1 MFTDL
6 TPLYPL
12 VVPFLLVLFRLL
24 GVFAFVPFFSN
35 ASIPGNIKVLLGL
48 AIAVC
53 VWNVVPGVRSAGG
66 GAALASAQTLPGL
79 MVAIAGEMT
88 IGLLIGL
95 MLAAVFGGIQMGA
108 HLISQQMGLSLA
120 TLYDPAFEDQSTVIE
135 QVAFW
140 IALVAFLA
148 MGGHREVLNAV
159 VYSYQKVPLGGGGL
173 SPEVMLSTTIGS
185 LDASFHAATRVAMPA
200 LVAFFIATLTA
211 GLMARSMP
219 QMNLMTVG
227 IAVHLLVGF
236 VMVGAGL
243 AGWAAVS
250 RESFFH
256 MFRELGRV
264 LGG

>member
-12 VVPFLLVLFRLL
+12 IVPFLLVLFRLL

-35 ASIPGNIKVLLGL
+35 ASIPGNIKILLGL
-48 AIAVC
+48 AITVC
-53 VWNVVPGVRSAGG
+53 VWNVVPGVRM
-66 GAALASAQTLPGL
+66 AATNSAQTLPGL
-79 MVAIAGEMT
+79 VVAIAGEMT
-88 IGLLIGL
+88 VGFLIGL
-95 MLAAVFGGIQMGA
+95 MLAAVFGGIQLGA

-159 VYSYQKVPLGGGGL
+159 IYSFQKVPLGGGGL
-173 SPEVMLSTTIGS
+173 SPAVMLNTTIGS

-200 LVAFFIATLTA
+200 LVAFFIATLTS

-243 AGWAAVS
+243 TGWAMVS
-250 RESFFH
+250 RDSLFQ

-264 LGG
+264 LSG

>member
-24 GVFAFVPFFSN
+24 GVVTFVPFFSN
-35 ASIPGNIKVLLGL
+35 SSIPGNVKAMLCL
-48 AIAVC
+48 AMTVC
-53 VWNVVPGVRSAGG
+53 VWNVVPGVRGSAIHTVP
-66 GAALASAQTLPGL
+66 TLPGL
-79 MVAIAGEMT
+79 VTAIAGEMT
-88 IGLLIGL
+88 VGLMIGLL
-95 MLAAVFGGIQMGA
+95 LAVVLGGIQTGA

-120 TLYDPAFEDQSTVIE
+120 AVYDPAFEDQSTVIE

-140 IALVAFLA
+140 IALIVFLS
-148 MGGHREVLNAV
+148 MGGHREILNSV
-159 VYSYQKVPLGGGGL
+159 IYSYQKVPLGGGGL
-173 SPEVMLSTTIGS
+173 APELMLNTAIGA

-200 LVAFFIATLTA
+200 LVAFFIATLTS

-219 QMNLMTVG
+219 QMNLMSVG
-227 IAVHLLVGF
+227 IALHLIIGF
-236 VMVGAGL
+236 IMVGAGL

-250 RESFFH
+250 HESLMQMFH
-256 MFRELGRV
+256 QVGRV